1 MNVWALFARPA
12 GQKLQVPKGHWAC
25 VSFPFP
31 FPHPIPPPTC
41 SCYLPLVLATQMMVW
56 ILQSELAY
64 HAAVVSDNCQKA
76 YEISEARPETNRE
89 APDWPAPN
97 DPSKIIGNVLGL
109 AQINDES
116 QTLPGNRPELWI
128 FNKHSNL
135 TRLRLSHKWI
145 LTIVVVMLSYV
156 NAF

>member
-1 MNVWALFARPA
+1 MSELYLPAQLGKNYKCPRVTGRVCPFRFHFHIPSRPQLA
-12 GQKLQVPKGHWAC
+12 AATCHLYLPHRWWCGFCSQNSLITQLWFRIIAKRLMRFPRHGQKPTER
-25 VSFPFP
+25 
-31 FPHPIPPPTC
+31 HPT
-41 SCYLPLVLATQMMVW
+41 
-56 ILQSELAY
+56 
-64 HAAVVSDNCQKA
+64 D
-76 YEISEARPETNRE
+76 
-89 APDWPAPN
+89 PAPN